1 MAILA
6 LRGRVGPEQRET
18 VLVIF
23 DLLHGDVPA
32 LNGVTLRTV
41 RAHPSLVHVGMTVL
55 AILPDIR
62 ENRLYV
68 TLCAFYFFMH
78 TAQRIAGLVVIEF
91 QVRLDRAPRGHLVA
105 VFARDG
111 ERRPV
116 RIARIRP
123 DLLMGRLCSPGGLR
137 IRWWRASHTGE
148 GKQNPEDE
156 LERCRRKFPLL
167 WRAGSSPAGKGPKKL
182 GALCADSR
190 GEATVRAASSGPVGL
205 CTGEQSANGQTSE
218 VFRRRTERSRSG
230 ATAAIRDRGS
240 RPHEPS
246 VGDADPLL
254 SPARLASYNFS
265 RNAHT
270 HLRFQARNASS
281 TARRLARRISEYFR
295 DRITPSAPARRAAR
309 TASRTS
315 CGSVFFSP

>member
-6 LRGRVGPEQRET
+6 LRGRVGSEQRET

-62 ENRLYV
+62 ENRLHV
-68 TLCAFYFFMH
+68 ALRALHSFMH
-78 TAQRIAGLVVIEF
+78 TAQRIPGLVVIEF

-123 DLLMGRLCSPGGLR
+123 DLLVRRLDNLGGLR
-137 IRWWRASHTGE
+137 IRWRRAPPNGE
-148 GKQNPEDE
+148 GQQ
-156 LERCRRKFPLL
+156 
-167 WRAGSSPAGKGPKKL
+167 SP
-182 GALCADSR
+182 
-190 GEATVRAASSGPVGL
+190 
-205 CTGEQSANGQTSE
+205 
-218 VFRRRTERSRSG
+218 
-230 ATAAIRDRGS
+230 
-240 RPHEPS
+240 
-246 VGDADPLL
+246 
-254 SPARLASYNFS
+254 
-265 RNAHT
+265 
-270 HLRFQARNASS
+270 
-281 TARRLARRISEYFR
+281 
-295 DRITPSAPARRAAR
+295 
-309 TASRTS
+309 
-315 CGSVFFSP
+315 